1 MTLLSVQAYF
11 HWPITI
17 TAFFNQEMRML
28 TSHRPLSTH
37 GKGMGSVNVPWA
49 PDVLGCWISIA
60 YGHSLYPPILVLH
73 SVVLSFLLACHACAL
88 REACCFV
95 CQFISQKET
104 SSTQASGE
112 SCHGDFGSRT
122 FIDLNATH
130 KVGLTSACEP
140 IQVSSF
146 LFHFS

>member
-1 MTLLSVQAYF
+1 MLVQCA
-11 HWPITI
+11 
-17 TAFFNQEMRML
+17 
-28 TSHRPLSTH
+28 
-37 GKGMGSVNVPWA
+37 
-49 PDVLGCWISIA
+49 IA